1 MTQIKKFKNVKELI
15 SFFECGG
22 EGVEEWLLKNEVINS
37 IYSEEVLLDGNPV
50 IAVFDARR
58 YFYDDNKC
66 DVVEDDEITE
76 DCIEMITLKFKSL
89 TTLDNRPIDIQ
100 NLKNLEKKNQII
112 NELGKLTEE
121 TVGQQLSTH
130 DIEKLTSIVNELN
143 SAINQS
149 QSHINKA

>member
-37 IYSEEVLLDGNPV
+37 TYSEEVLLDGNPV

-66 DVVEDDEITE
+66 DVVEDDEVTE
-76 DCIEMITLKFKSL
+76 DCIEMIALKFRLL
-89 TTLDNRPIDIQ
+89 TTLDNRPINIQ
-100 NLKNLEKKNQII
+100 SIKDLEKKNQII
-112 NELGKLTEE
+112 SELGKLTEE
-121 TVGQQLSTH
+121 AVGQQLNTH

-143 SAINQS
+143 EAIRRTHNE
-149 QSHINKA
+149 

>member
-1 MTQIKKFKNVKELI
+1 MTQIKKFKNVDELI
-15 SFFECGG
+15 RFFECGG
-22 EGVEEWLLKNEVINS
+22 EGVEEWLLKNEVVNS
-37 IYSEEVLLDGNPV
+37 TYSEEVLLNNNSV

-76 DCIEMITLKFKSL
+76 DCIEMIALKFRLL
-89 TTLDNRPIDIQ
+89 TTLDNRPINIQ
-100 NLKNLEKKNQII
+100 SIKDLEKKNQII

-121 TVGQQLSTH
+121 TIGQQLNTH

-143 SAINQS
+143 EVINQW
-149 QSHINKA
+149 QSHVNKV

>member
-1 MTQIKKFKNVKELI
+1 M
-15 SFFECGG
+15 
-22 EGVEEWLLKNEVINS
+22 
-37 IYSEEVLLDGNPV
+37 DGNPV

-66 DVVEDDEITE
+66 DVVEDDEVTK
-76 DCIEMITLKFKSL
+76 DCIEMIALEFKTL

-100 NLKNLEKKNQII
+100 NIKNLEKKNQII

-121 TVGQQLSTH
+121 TIGQHLNTH

-143 SAINQS
+143 EAMNREVKL
-149 QSHINKA
+149 NDF

>member
-37 IYSEEVLLDGNPV
+37 TYSEEVLLDGNPV

-66 DVVEDDEITE
+66 DVVEDDEVTE
-76 DCIEMITLKFKSL
+76 DCIEMIALKFRLL
-89 TTLDNRPIDIQ
+89 TTLDNRPINIQ
-100 NLKNLEKKNQII
+100 SIKDLEKKNQII

-121 TVGQQLSTH
+121 AIGQQLNTH
-130 DIEKLTSIVNELN
+130 DIEKLTSIVNALN
-143 SAINQS
+143 EAINQS
-149 QSHINKA
+149 

>member
-37 IYSEEVLLDGNPV
+37 TYSEEVLLDGNPV

-66 DVVEDDEITE
+66 DVVEDDEVTE
-76 DCIEMITLKFKSL
+76 DCIEMITLEFKTL

-100 NLKNLEKKNQII
+100 NIKNLEKKNQII

-121 TVGQQLSTH
+121 TVGQHLNTR

-143 SAINQS
+143 KAIRRTHNE
-149 QSHINKA
+149 

>member
-22 EGVEEWLLKNEVINS
+22 EGVEECLLKNEVINS
-37 IYSEEVLLDGNPV
+37 TYSEEVLLDGNPV

-58 YFYDDNKC
+58 YFYNDNKC
-66 DVVEDDEITE
+66 DVVEDDEVTE
-76 DCIEMITLKFKSL
+76 DCVEMITLEFKTL

-100 NLKNLEKKNQII
+100 NIKNLEKKNQII

-121 TVGQQLSTH
+121 TVGQHLNTR

-143 SAINQS
+143 KAIRRTHNE
-149 QSHINKA
+149 

>member
-1 MTQIKKFKNVKELI
+1 MTQIKKFKNIKELI

-37 IYSEEVLLDGNPV
+37 TYSEEVLLDGNPV

-66 DVVEDDEITE
+66 DVVEDDEITG
-76 DCIEMITLKFKSL
+76 DCIEMIALEFKTL
-89 TTLDNRPIDIQ
+89 TTLDNRPIDVQSI
-100 NLKNLEKKNQII
+100 KNLEKKNKII
-112 NELGKLTEE
+112 NEFGKLTEE
-121 TVGQQLSTH
+121 TVRQQLNTH

-143 SAINQS
+143 KVINQS
-149 QSHINKA
+149 QSHINEA

>member
-1 MTQIKKFKNVKELI
+1 MAQIEKFKNVKDLI

-22 EGVEEWLLKNEVINS
+22 EGIEECLLKNEVINS
-37 IYSEEVLLDGNPV
+37 TYSEEVLLDGNPV

-66 DVVEDDEITE
+66 DVVEDDEVTE
-76 DCIEMITLKFKSL
+76 DCVEMIALEFKSL

-100 NLKNLEKKNQII
+100 SVKDLEKKNQIV

-121 TVGQQLSTH
+121 ITKQHLNMA
-130 DIEKLTSIVNELN
+130 DIEKLTLIVNELN
-143 SAINQS
+143 EATGRTHNG
-149 QSHINKA
+149 

>member
-1 MTQIKKFKNVKELI
+1 MIWFI
-15 SFFECGG
+15 
-22 EGVEEWLLKNEVINS
+22 WLLI
-37 IYSEEVLLDGNPV
+37 VL
-50 IAVFDARR
+50 
-58 YFYDDNKC
+58 Y
-66 DVVEDDEITE
+66 VVEDDEVTE
-76 DCIEMITLKFKSL
+76 DCIEMITLEFKSL

-143 SAINQS
+143 GAINQS
-149 QSHINKA
+149 QSHINRA

>member
-22 EGVEEWLLKNEVINS
+22 EGIEEWLLKNEVINS
-37 IYSEEVLLDGNPV
+37 TYSEEVLLDGNPI

-66 DVVEDDEITE
+66 DVVEDDEVTE
-76 DCIEMITLKFKSL
+76 DCIEMIALKFRLL
-89 TTLDNRPIDIQ
+89 TTLDNRPINIQ
-100 NLKNLEKKNQII
+100 SIKDLEKKNQII

-121 TVGQQLSTH
+121 AIGQQLNTH

-143 SAINQS
+143 GAINQS
-149 QSHINKA
+149 QSHINEA

>member
-22 EGVEEWLLKNEVINS
+22 EGVEECLLKNEVINS
-37 IYSEEVLLDGNPV
+37 TYSEEVILDGNPV
-50 IAVFDARR
+50 IAVFDAGR

-66 DVVEDDEITE
+66 DVVEDDEVTE
-76 DCIEMITLKFKSL
+76 DCIEMITLEFKSL

-112 NELGKLTEE
+112 DELGRLTEE
-121 TVGQQLSTH
+121 IVKQQLNTNE
-130 DIEKLTSIVNELN
+130 IAMLTLIANKLNK
-143 SAINQS
+143 AINDS
-149 QSHINKA
+149 VMNH